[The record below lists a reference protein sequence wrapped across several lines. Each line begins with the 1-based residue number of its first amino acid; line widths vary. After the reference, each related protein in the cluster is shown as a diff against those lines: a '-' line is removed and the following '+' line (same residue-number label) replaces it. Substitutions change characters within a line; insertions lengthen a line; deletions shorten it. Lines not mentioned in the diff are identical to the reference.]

1 MAKRILEVF
10 NQYTEQ
16 MGDTIFGH
24 WMPRMVVAG
33 VDMCDVLRIR
43 AQKPDWNEWPELWE
57 KLGDE
62 HQRRGDDS
70 LAAGHMMTAGQAYRM
85 AALSYHYGHF
95 MLFDRPQL
103 KERLMRKSMAVLDR
117 GLPYQKFP
125 GKRLY
130 LQCEQWKIPVL
141 FFEHP
146 DSAGRVLLLTGGA
159 DANKEE
165 MLSFADVFLERGI
178 SVFIMDGPGQGEAAY
193 IAPYRRSIH
202 KKFVDTAVEYMTGLG
217 YDRLAV
223 GGISMG
229 GHFCTRAA
237 AVNHRF
243 MAAFDCGGPYDL
255 RDLGTKMDA
264 LFIGDVGHVLGTD
277 DYEEL
282 FQLAASELTLDDVIS
297 DLTCPL
303 MVIHGTL
310 DRIVDCAQS
319 YEIVEKSNSVEK
331 NHIVIEGG
339 NHVCN
344 NYVYQY
350 RPVIADWVVEKL
362 SAGGKE

>member
-117 GLPYQKFP
+117 SCAEIP
-125 GKRLY
+125 GGSPL
-130 LQCEQWKIPVL
+130 C
-141 FFEHP
+141 
-146 DSAGRVLLLTGGA
+146 GR
-159 DANKEE
+159 
-165 MLSFADVFLERGI
+165 
-178 SVFIMDGPGQGEAAY
+178 
-193 IAPYRRSIH
+193 
-202 KKFVDTAVEYMTGLG
+202 
-217 YDRLAV
+217 
-223 GGISMG
+223 
-229 GHFCTRAA
+229 
-237 AVNHRF
+237 
-243 MAAFDCGGPYDL
+243 
-255 RDLGTKMDA
+255 
-264 LFIGDVGHVLGTD
+264 
-277 DYEEL
+277 
-282 FQLAASELTLDDVIS
+282 
-297 DLTCPL
+297 
-303 MVIHGTL
+303 
-310 DRIVDCAQS
+310 
-319 YEIVEKSNSVEK
+319 
-331 NHIVIEGG
+331 
-339 NHVCN
+339 
-344 NYVYQY
+344 
-350 RPVIADWVVEKL
+350 
-362 SAGGKE
+362 